1 MKPTNSQKCKIG
13 YEMFEKDFKESKEAK
28 EAQKDIVSKYKKVTV
43 QDIAPYDNFYN
54 YINYSWLKKVKLDE
68 QQQYIVQVDDFRLT
82 QDKVYRELHEIIV
95 DYIKHN
101 KSPFAKHMKNFYNTI
116 IKMNSKQD
124 SKKRGLQILQE
135 LDELRKDN
143 SNLYKMLAYLNK
155 NEITSPKCP
164 LPLSVYADE
173 KDPTKFVAIVDAYAF
188 NILDDNVYIDDG
200 SEVQYKEDYRRRF
213 IKNTNDIFDT
223 VLGSGHG
230 LNGEDVFR
238 VEQDIFNAWNYDELE
253 EGKDGYNKVSS
264 KEAQSKLD
272 FDWNQFARENGFTT
286 PPSTFNTGSLNY
298 IKATMKLLQ
307 ENWTSE
313 KWRSFWAFS
322 FMKMMARITAN
333 WEDLIFDFYG
343 KFERG
348 QEKINMSNAVSSAL
362 YMSLPYNTFLTKNYV
377 ERHGDLNKKEF
388 VNSLCHDLRDVFH
401 RIVSKNKWMSPATKK
416 YALKKL
422 ENIKFLIGQPE
433 KMMPDP
439 NLPYGDNLYD
449 NLMMLMS
456 YRHNMYIKLVGK
468 EYIDLP
474 VMDWSTYPVKMVGSQ
489 AYIVNASYTPSK
501 NSVYINWGYIQRP
514 FVDLDERGIEY
525 NLAHIG
531 YTIAHEL
538 GHSLDD
544 LGSQYDHTGVL
555 KNWWTAEDKK
565 KFERIQKGVIEQYEE
580 FARRDGLVFDA
591 SIGIG
596 EDMADLTGLLICDT
610 FLSDFQQKNKDL
622 IPIRNLSFD
631 AFYTYFA
638 FQQKQKIS
646 KKAINAQLKTNPH
659 PLDVYRTNIPLSR
672 SQIFRTIYD
681 VKKGDGMWWHD
692 TNLIW

>member
-1 MKPTNSQKCKIG
+1 MMPANSQKCKIG
-13 YEMFEKDFKESKEAK
+13 YEMFEKGFKESKEAK
-28 EAQKDIVSKYKKVTV
+28 EAQKDITSKYKKVKV
-43 QDIAPYDNFYN
+43 GDVAPYDNFYN
-54 YINYSWLKKVKLDE
+54 YINYSWLKKVKVDE
-68 QQQYIVQVDDFRLT
+68 QQQYIVQVDDFRLA
-82 QDKVYRELHEIIV
+82 QDKVYRELHDIII
-95 DYIKHN
+95 DYTKSN
-101 KSPFAKHMKNFYNTI
+101 KSPFAKRMKNFYDTI
-116 IKMNSKQD
+116 IKMNRKNDTRKSAF
-124 SKKRGLQILQE
+124 QILE
-135 LDELRKDN
+135 DIDELRKDN
-143 SNLYKMLAYLNK
+143 KNLYKMLAYVNK
-155 NEITSPKCP
+155 NEMNSSKCP
-164 LPLSVYADE
+164 LPFTVYADE
-173 KDPTKFVAIVDAYAF
+173 KNPTKFVAIVDAYSF
-188 NILDDNVYIDDG
+188 NILDDTVYVDDG
-200 SEVQYKEDYRRRF
+200 SQIEYKENYRRRY

-223 VLGSGHG
+223 VLGAKHG
-230 LNGEDVFR
+230 LSGEDLFR
-238 VEQDIFNAWNYDELE
+238 VEQDIFHAWDYDELQE
-253 EGKDGYNKVSS
+253 NEDGYNKITN

-272 FDWNQFARENGFTT
+272 FDWNEFARETGFTT
-286 PPSTFNTGSLNY
+286 PPATFNTASLNY
-298 IKATMKLLQ
+298 IKAVMKLLK
-307 ENWTSE
+307 ENWTSD
-313 KWRSFWAFS
+313 KWRSFWVFK
-322 FMKMMARITAN
+322 FMKMLARITSD

-362 YMSLPYNTFLTKNYV
+362 YMSLPYNTFLTEKYV

-388 VNSLCHDLRDVFH
+388 VNRLCHDLRDVFY
-401 RIVSKNKWMSPATKK
+401 RIVSKNTWLSPATRK

-422 ENIKFLIGQPE
+422 AHIQFLIGQPE
-433 KMMPDP
+433 KLLPDP
-439 NLPYGDNLYD
+439 ELPYGDNLYD
-449 NLMMLMS
+449 NLSMLMN
-456 YRHNMYIKLVGK
+456 YRHNMNIKLVGK

-474 VMDWSTYPVKMVGSQ
+474 IMDWSSYPVKMVGSQ

-501 NSVYINWGYIQRP
+501 NSVYINWGYIQKP

-544 LGSQYDHTGVL
+544 LGSQYDYTGVL
-555 KNWWTAEDKK
+555 KNWWTPEDKR
-565 KFERIQKGVIEQYEE
+565 KFKRIQETVIEQYEE
-580 FARRDGLVFDA
+580 FAKRDGIVFDA

-596 EDMADLTGLLICDT
+596 EDMADITGLAICDT

-638 FQQKQKIS
+638 FQQKQKVS

-672 SQIFRTIYD
+672 STIFRTIYD
-681 VKKGDGMWWHD
+681 VKRGDGMWWHD